1 MTKIFLFKKNGVIYA
16 CQIKG
21 HSCYA
26 DKGQDIVCSAVSTA
40 SQMALIGIEQ
50 VLGLSVEV
58 EQREGFLSFKIL
70 EGAECEGAQTILV
83 AMEKTFENLAKDYA
97 KNVKLEV
104 RKDDIV

>member
-21 HSCYA
+21 HCNFA
-26 DKGQDIVCSAVSTA
+26 EKGQDIVCSAVSTA
-40 SQMALIGIEQ
+40 SQMALVGLEE
-50 VLGLSVEV
+50 VLELPLEK
-58 EQREGFLSFKIL
+58 EIREGFLSFEIL
-70 EGAECEGAQTILV
+70 EGAECEGAQTILG
-83 AMEKTFENLAKDYA
+83 AMEKTFEKLAEDYA